1 MKRIAGIIIMLAGL
15 TAGRPWWVKDGPVTG
30 MPLRAVQA
38 LNETV
43 VWAVGEG
50 GQVWQRTG
58 STPQEHV
65 WTQKYPPGYMY
76 YDFNDVWFVDSSVG
90 WIVGEKIWGY
100 NDSYKGIVY
109 RTTDG
114 GTTWD
119 SLPTPSFPIPTPFLK
134 VRMVDI
140 GGGLYQGYISCGN
153 GIVLKYDPITQ
164 SWQPTASKP
173 WSDSLKNAQTFYN
186 GLWVDPGNERIAN
199 IIQSRIGYLIIP
211 RR

>member
-1 MKRIAGIIIMLAGL
+1 MKRIVWIIVILAGL
-15 TAGRPWWVKDGPVTG
+15 TAGRPWWVKDIGSVG

-38 LNETV
+38 VNETV

-65 WTQKYPPGYMY
+65 WTQKYPPGYWS

-134 VRMVDI
+134 VRMVQV
-140 GGGLYQGYISCGN
+140 GTEYHGYISCGN
-153 GIVLKYDPITQ
+153 GIVLKTVNGGNTW
-164 SWQPTASKP
+164 SPTAAKP

-186 GLWVDPGNERIAN
+186 GL
-199 IIQSRIGYLIIP
+199 
-211 RR
+211 